1 VTGDDARVTA
11 LVTACHSLI
20 EFYMLI
26 FPAVLGLMASSLG
39 VGLFQISILGNIAY
53 FAYGLGALPSGYLTD
68 RFGARPLLT
77 AAVLGVGISSVM
89 IGLSPN
95 YVILGFS
102 MLCFGLTASLY
113 HPAGLS
119 FLSWRVKKA
128 GKAMGYHGMGGNVG
142 AALAPLLAGTI
153 AHSIGWRGAYMT
165 LALPGLALG
174 GLLAFSSLG
183 EALAKGS
190 SKPQEVTRAGKPRQ
204 QRVLW
209 WALGLIYLTSILGG
223 LVFRGTLTFLPL
235 HLSESVGM
243 SIFGLQGDLLGSYL
257 TTAALLLGVV
267 AQYWGGAMA
276 DRSNSDLL
284 WVGLMVLYVPVL
296 VLIGGS
302 VGPGLIGATIAFIFL
317 FFGDQPV
324 GNLVLARF
332 TPLRLRGLG
341 FGFSF
346 FFAFGMGSFATS
358 IAGWVAENF
367 GLSEVFYVMAAFGTA
382 GAALAA
388 ILVWQARRVGRR
400 PDGDVETREAFAK
413 SGG

>member
-1 VTGDDARVTA
+1 VTRDDARVTA

-20 EFYMLI
+20 EFYMLV
-26 FPAVLGLMASSLG
+26 FPAVLGLMASGLG
-39 VGLFQISILGNIAY
+39 VGIFQVSVLGNIAY
-53 FAYGLGALPSGYLTD
+53 FAYGLGALPSGFLTD

-77 AAVLGVGISSVM
+77 IAVLGTGISSVL
-89 IGLSPN
+89 IGLAPN
-95 YVILGFS
+95 YLLLGFF
-102 MLCFGLTASLY
+102 MLCFGLSASLY

-119 FLSWRVKKA
+119 FLSWRVKKT

-153 AHSIGWRGAYMT
+153 AHAIGWRGAYMT

-174 GLLAFSSLG
+174 GLLAFSSFG
-183 EALAKGS
+183 EALDRGG
-190 SKPQEVTRAGKPRQ
+190 SKPQEVTREGEGRQ
-204 QRVLW
+204 QPVLL
-209 WALGLIYLTSILGG
+209 WALGLIYLASILIG
-223 LVFRGTLTFLPL
+223 LVYRGTLTFLPL

-243 SIFGLQGDLLGSYL
+243 SILGLQGDLLGSYL
-257 TTAALLLGVV
+257 TTAALLIGVV

-276 DRSNSDLL
+276 DRSNSDLI
-284 WVGLMVLYVPVL
+284 WVGLMVLFVPSL
-296 VLIGGS
+296 VLIGS
-302 VGPGLIGATIAFIFL
+302 ATGPGLIGATIAFIFL

-358 IAGWVAENF
+358 IAGWVAENL
-367 GLSEVFYVMAAFGTA
+367 GLSEVFYVMAAIGAA

-388 ILVWQARRVGRR
+388 ILVWQARRVGQGSNAAAE
-400 PDGDVETREAFAK
+400 DGDELTEGA
-413 SGG
+413 G